1 MITVE
6 SWQVTIFHFSNGA
19 KIILPTT
26 ELLSSSS
33 GNFDNSW
40 KQVESRE
47 RETSVDPR
55 TMRCTKSKRMNL
67 VRHRHLILIGCHHET
82 GFTKSN
88 NISKIWTTLIS
99 HNNNNRKLLAKKN
112 NNNRK
117 HLYSKATLVAYN
129 GMWGPRATLHYSFV
143 GETTTTFR

>member
-1 MITVE
+1 MITLE

-67 VRHRHLILIGCHHET
+67 VRHRHLILNGCHHET

-99 HNNNNRKLLAKKN
+99 HNNNKK
-112 NNNRK
+112 K
-117 HLYSKATLVAYN
+117 HIYSKATLVAYN